1 MIFQVFTM
9 ATPFSLSSLLI
20 CLTVIFLQ
28 PRELISAPT
37 DNESITLRVRIHRF
51 RTANEPRLNCSMSDD
66 DIREQM
72 KAVNETWKQASII
85 WSIESIQNMT
95 PQMPEAFA
103 LALSQNR
110 EKIAPALIANT
121 QRENLL
127 ANGFNVV
134 IAENF
139 EKTIGGVFIPKP
151 DGVVYF
157 ATRGPKGLQTPAVL
171 AHELGHALGL
181 PHTIFEKNNNLMMGA
196 GSGRIPTRIKPITD
210 SQATIARTYAVQGR
224 PFQPQRIRRP
234 QGSPADVFRILDS
247 TGSGILR
254 VEDSPPEFREF
265 TREFFRKASRSS
277 NDTIT
282 QGEYKIISGNQR
294 INMKRNALGP
304 EIIPQILLRFD
315 LNRDGTLTREE
326 VNNPHSLVFRQFN
339 QWDENGDQKLTRN
352 EMKKALSEKGE

>member
-1 MIFQVFTM
+1 MT
-9 ATPFSLSSLLI
+9 TPFSLSSLLI
-20 CLTVIFLQ
+20 CLIALFLQ
-28 PRELISAPT
+28 PRELISASA
-37 DNESITLRVRIHRF
+37 DNESITLPVRIHRF

-85 WSIESIQNMT
+85 WDIESIQNMT
-95 PQMPEAFA
+95 PQIPEAFA

-121 QRENLL
+121 KRENLL

-134 IAENF
+134 IAEDF

-196 GSGRIPTRIKPITD
+196 GPGRIPTRIKPITD
-210 SQATIARTYAVQGR
+210 SQAAIARTYAAQGR
-224 PFQPQRIRRP
+224 PFQPQRIRGP
-234 QGSPADVFRILDS
+234 QGSPTDVFRILDS

-254 VEDSPPEFREF
+254 IEDSAPEFRDF

-282 QGEYKIISGNQR
+282 QDEYKIISEHQR
-294 INMKRNALGP
+294 INIKRNTLGP
-304 EIIPQILLRFD
+304 KIVPQILLRFD

-326 VNNPHSLVFRQFN
+326 VNNPRSLVFRQFN
-339 QWDENGDQKLTRN
+339 QWDKNGDQKLTRN
-352 EMKKALSEKGE
+352 EMKEALSEKGG

>member
-1 MIFQVFTM
+1 M

-20 CLTVIFLQ
+20 CLTVLFLQ
-28 PRELISAPT
+28 PRELISAPAE
-37 DNESITLRVRIHRF
+37 DGFITLPVRIHRF

-85 WSIESIQNMT
+85 WGIESIQNMT

-110 EKIAPALIANT
+110 KKIAPALIANT

-196 GSGRIPTRIKPITD
+196 GTGRIPTRIKPITD
-210 SQATIARTYAVQGR
+210 SQATIARTYAMQGR

-254 VEDSPPEFREF
+254 VEDSPPEFHEF

-282 QGEYKIISGNQR
+282 QGEYKIISGSQR

-315 LNRDGTLTREE
+315 FNRDGTLTREE

>member
-1 MIFQVFTM
+1 M

-20 CLTVIFLQ
+20 CLIVIFLQ
-28 PRELISAPT
+28 PRELISDPA

-85 WSIESIQNMT
+85 WRIESIQNMT

-210 SQATIARTYAVQGR
+210 SQATIARTYAMQGR

-352 EMKKALSEKGE
+352 EMKKALSEKSE

>member
-1 MIFQVFTM
+1 M

-20 CLTVIFLQ
+20 SLTVIFLQ
-28 PRELISAPT
+28 PRELISAPA

-51 RTANEPRLNCSMSDD
+51 RTASEPRLNCSMSDD

-134 IAENF
+134 IAEDF

-210 SQATIARTYAVQGR
+210 SQATIARTYAMQGR

-315 LNRDGTLTREE
+315 FNRDGTLTREE
-326 VNNPHSLVFRQFN
+326 VNKPHSLVFQQFN
-339 QWDENGDQKLTRN
+339 QWDKNGDQKLTRN

>member
-1 MIFQVFTM
+1 M

-20 CLTVIFLQ
+20 CLIALFLQ
-28 PRELISAPT
+28 PRELISASA
-37 DNESITLRVRIHRF
+37 DNESITLPVRIHRF
-51 RTANEPRLNCSMSDD
+51 RTATEPRLNCLMSDD
-66 DIREQM
+66 DIREQI

-85 WSIESIQNMT
+85 WDIESIQNMT

-121 QRENLL
+121 KRENLL

-134 IAENF
+134 IAEDF

-196 GSGRIPTRIKPITD
+196 GPGRIPTRIKPITN
-210 SQATIARTYAVQGR
+210 SQATIARTYAAQGR
-224 PFQPQRIRRP
+224 PFQPQRIRGP
-234 QGSPADVFRILDS
+234 QGSPTDVFQNS
-247 TGSGILR
+247 
-254 VEDSPPEFREF
+254 
-265 TREFFRKASRSS
+265 
-277 NDTIT
+277 
-282 QGEYKIISGNQR
+282 
-294 INMKRNALGP
+294 
-304 EIIPQILLRFD
+304 
-315 LNRDGTLTREE
+315 
-326 VNNPHSLVFRQFN
+326 
-339 QWDENGDQKLTRN
+339 
-352 EMKKALSEKGE
+352 

>member
-1 MIFQVFTM
+1 M

-28 PRELISAPT
+28 PRELISAPA

-127 ANGFNVV
+127 ANGFNIV

-254 VEDSPPEFREF
+254 VEDSPSEFREF

>member
-1 MIFQVFTM
+1 M

-28 PRELISAPT
+28 PRELISAPA

>member
-1 MIFQVFTM
+1 M

-20 CLTVIFLQ
+20 CLTVLFLQ
-28 PRELISAPT
+28 PRELISAPA
-37 DNESITLRVRIHRF
+37 DDRPITLPVRIHRF
-51 RTANEPRLNCSMSDD
+51 RSATEPRLNCSMSDD

-127 ANGFNVV
+127 ANGFNIV

-294 INMKRNALGP
+294 IKMKRNALGP

>member
-1 MIFQVFTM
+1 M
-9 ATPFSLSSLLI
+9 ATQFSLSSLLI
-20 CLTVIFLQ
+20 CLTVLFLQ
-28 PRELISAPT
+28 PRELISAPAE
-37 DNESITLRVRIHRF
+37 DGFITLPVRIHRF

-85 WSIESIQNMT
+85 WGIESIQNMT

-196 GSGRIPTRIKPITD
+196 GTGRIPTRIKPITD
-210 SQATIARTYAVQGR
+210 SQATIARTYAMQGR

-254 VEDSPPEFREF
+254 VEDSPPEFHEF

-282 QGEYKIISGNQR
+282 QGEYKIISGSQR

-315 LNRDGTLTREE
+315 FNRDGTLTREE

>member
-1 MIFQVFTM
+1 M

-210 SQATIARTYAVQGR
+210 SQDTIARTYAMQGR

-254 VEDSPPEFREF
+254 VEDSPPEFHEF
-265 TREFFRKASRSS
+265 TRDFFRKASRSS

-339 QWDENGDQKLTRN
+339 QWDENSDQKLTRN

>member
-1 MIFQVFTM
+1 M

-127 ANGFNVV
+127 ANGFNIV

-294 INMKRNALGP
+294 IKMKRNALGP

>member
-1 MIFQVFTM
+1 M

-28 PRELISAPT
+28 PRELISAPA

-127 ANGFNVV
+127 ANGFNIV

-294 INMKRNALGP
+294 IKMKRNALGP

-326 VNNPHSLVFRQFN
+326 VNKPHSLVFQQFN
-339 QWDENGDQKLTRN
+339 QWDKNGDQKLTRN

>member
-1 MIFQVFTM
+1 M

-28 PRELISAPT
+28 PRELISTPA

-127 ANGFNVV
+127 ANGFNIV

-210 SQATIARTYAVQGR
+210 SQATIARTYAMQGR

>member
-1 MIFQVFTM
+1 M

-210 SQATIARTYAVQGR
+210 SQATIARTYAMQGR

-315 LNRDGTLTREE
+315 FNRDGTLTREE

>member
-1 MIFQVFTM
+1 M

-28 PRELISAPT
+28 PRELISAPA
-37 DNESITLRVRIHRF
+37 DKESITLRVRIHRF

-127 ANGFNVV
+127 ANGFNIV

-294 INMKRNALGP
+294 IKMKRNALGP

>member
-1 MIFQVFTM
+1 M

-28 PRELISAPT
+28 PRELISAPA

-265 TREFFRKASRSS
+265 TRDFFR
-277 NDTIT
+277 
-282 QGEYKIISGNQR
+282 
-294 INMKRNALGP
+294 
-304 EIIPQILLRFD
+304 
-315 LNRDGTLTREE
+315 
-326 VNNPHSLVFRQFN
+326 
-339 QWDENGDQKLTRN
+339 
-352 EMKKALSEKGE
+352 

>member
-1 MIFQVFTM
+1 M

-20 CLTVIFLQ
+20 CLAVLFLQ
-28 PRELISAPT
+28 ARELISASA
-37 DNESITLRVRIHRF
+37 DNESITLPVRIHRL
-51 RTANEPRLNCSMSDD
+51 RTATEPRLNCLMSDD
-66 DIREQM
+66 DIREQI

-85 WSIESIQNMT
+85 WDIESIQNMT
-95 PQMPEAFA
+95 PQMPEALA

-121 QRENLL
+121 KRENLL

-134 IAENF
+134 IAEDF

-196 GSGRIPTRIKPITD
+196 GPGRIPTRIKPITN
-210 SQATIARTYAVQGR
+210 SQATIARTYAAQGR

-294 INMKRNALGP
+294 IKMKRNALGP